1 MNHYIYQK
9 LNVWDCHP
17 YQHLEE
23 ASERNQQSDSHTP
36 YQLAAVLLFC
46 FHPSF
51 FRVNQQLQPQPQPG
65 DQDTASSPVK
75 SAKLCINWENCEPY
89 RTKN

>member
-17 YQHLEE
+17 CQHLEE
-23 ASERNQQSDSHTP
+23 ASEKNQQSGSHIP

-46 FHPSF
+46 FRPSF
-51 FRVNQQLQPQPQPG
+51 FLVNQQLQPQPQPG
-65 DQDTASSPVK
+65 GLDTASNPVNQPGYVL
-75 SAKLCINWENCEPY
+75 AGEIVNPNNLD
-89 RTKN
+89 